1 MKRIKLSLAFLCLCL
16 VMCISS
22 ASAQNGTIT
31 VTGEQLNHIK
41 NGDFV
46 YPIEGVGELILSGTN
61 GVTYED
67 SKLSWL
73 SSKRRHLKVKVGI
86 GSVKIVTKDVN
97 KRVKLRNVSISG
109 YADGT
114 FAWSD
119 VSLFDKEHYAR
130 WNADG
135 PVSPYETHCK
145 DMNVWNACSM
155 EWR

>member
-67 SKLSWL
+67 SK
-73 SSKRRHLKVKVGI
+73 
-86 GSVKIVTKDVN
+86 
-97 KRVKLRNVSISG
+97 
-109 YADGT
+109 
-114 FAWSD
+114 
-119 VSLFDKEHYAR
+119 
-130 WNADG
+130 
-135 PVSPYETHCK
+135 
-145 DMNVWNACSM
+145 
-155 EWR
+155 